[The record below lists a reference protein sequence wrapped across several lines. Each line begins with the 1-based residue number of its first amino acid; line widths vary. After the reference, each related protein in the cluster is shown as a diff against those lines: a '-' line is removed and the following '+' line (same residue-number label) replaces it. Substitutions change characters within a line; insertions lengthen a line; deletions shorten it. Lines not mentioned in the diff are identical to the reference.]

1 MSEDLQFPGHPAD
14 IKLSEMRASKDGAKQ
29 SPYSVETPYGFHLD
43 LDFLKYVDDIE
54 KGNTIKKVYIQ
65 KKTKQP
71 KYSTLPRNFSI
82 SNTQFSSA
90 DSHSCGRYGDKCK
103 ITSSQAPNNR
113 CKGASNQELF
123 KSSLCNYEPSL
134 SQPKLYDYRSGKTLS
149 NARERFVENGLSPH
163 SWIKPPLLR
172 ASSAPVYF
180 KEQSSEEQ
188 HQRLS
193 MSQQKLDL
201 SQNYGFSTLGN
212 AVIQENYTITEVAP
226 QLSVEP
232 TEVRQLQQ
240 QVKIVQDRSNEME
253 EQVKTITELKQQVLV
268 LQEEKEQLCIQ
279 LKIHQKAMQTSVLE
293 NKVDHNGDKTNY
305 VTAGNQNSSSVI
317 PDGTETVGGQTSLR
331 SKSIASEFLSSD
343 KKFQSEKVISLDDQV
358 QLVSNVTVSVKENLD
373 FGTHEEIFLNS
384 CVVEDN
390 ENRSR
395 DVGIQVTIG
404 DLGLVFVPHSSTEF
418 SIKEPGAIQ
427 ENQLKGR
434 AQELMLAEETV
445 VPKDNRNI
453 VSSNNLE
460 DPAVHFER
468 KCTQDQT
475 EVPGTITQ
483 PRNQSNLGITEIEAG
498 LLEPNESKQMCKQDI
513 EPGLQPVT
521 RSIHR
526 EECGTNATHTNL
538 IETRSVGVCTDHIA
552 VSNAGVMA
560 IVETSEKATDATVRA
575 CSKAIETDRDSSL
588 RCMCHVSS
596 SEVNKDCNAVCDDNS
611 ESGSEGLKNIE
622 SSSAAGSNA
631 KDNDVECPV
640 AVKCQ
645 GSGCE
650 KYESQDAFHDFP
662 QTESQMISTKPELAQ
677 SIKTIE
683 GLLCKQQSFLE
694 QNYPELAQN
703 FKKLCSSIGSLSIQ
717 LISSLQPS
725 TPSPP
730 VLDQSEKNSAKKN
743 QSEMNSAKKEC
754 EPEIKTMHRAEPVSP
769 RSESLDFRADLQL
782 EMCISDAAVIPSA
795 SLKSIMKK
803 NSGNIKSSGSSAKKN
818 LQFIGVNGGYETT
831 SSEDSNS
838 SEGGADSDLEKEGI
852 KKGNQ
857 TQHTVNKAELS
868 KDAERTRCEEVHPS
882 SSNAAVTITQHC
894 TKRHESK
901 PSLHLVCQ
909 NLKLHLSELGTTED
923 KGVRQ
928 NLRTVQWEWFQISS
942 QKSAASDRVQCF
954 LQELQEMSPDL
965 LHFIVNLADD
975 NQNTALHYSI
985 SHSNFHIVKLLL
997 DTGVCNVDHQN
1008 KAGYTAT
1015 MLTSLATVETD
1026 DDVAVVMQLLRLGNV
1041 NVQASQTG
1049 QTALMLA
1056 VSYGR
1061 TDMVKALLNNGAN
1074 VNIQDTDGSTAL
1086 MCASEHGHIEIVK
1099 LLLAQPGC
1107 NSELTDKNGNTA
1119 MNIALQA
1126 GQKEITELLSIHRNR
1141 GTSSTL

>member
-1 MSEDLQFPGHPAD
+1 MSEVLQSPDHPAN
-14 IKLSEMRASKDGAKQ
+14 IKLSEMCASKDNTKQ

-82 SNTQFSSA
+82 TNTQFSSA

-113 CKGASNQELF
+113 CKGASIQELF
-123 KSSLCNYEPSL
+123 KSSLCNYESSL

-149 NARERFVENGLSPH
+149 NARESFVENGLTPH

-172 ASSAPVYF
+172 TSSAPVDF
-180 KEQSSEEQ
+180 KERSSEEQ

-193 MSQQKLDL
+193 TSQQKLDP
-201 SQNYGFSTLGN
+201 SQNCGFSTLGN
-212 AVIQENYTITEVAP
+212 AIIRENYTITEVAP
-226 QLSVEP
+226 QLNVPS
-232 TEVRQLQQ
+232 TEVGQLQQ
-240 QVKIVQDRSNEME
+240 QVKLVQGRNSEMQ
-253 EQVKTITELKQQVLV
+253 EQVKTITELKQQVRV

-279 LKIHQKAMQTSVLE
+279 LKIHQNATQTSVPE
-293 NKVDHNGDKTNY
+293 MKFDNNGDKTNY
-305 VTAGNQNSSSVI
+305 VTAGNQSSSSVT
-317 PDGTETVGGQTSLR
+317 PGGSETVGGRTSLPI
-331 SKSIASEFLSSD
+331 KSIASEFLSSD
-343 KKFQSEKVISLDDQV
+343 EKFQSEKVTNLDDQIK
-358 QLVSNVTVSVKENLD
+358 LVSNVTVSGNENVDFSTRKEA
-373 FGTHEEIFLNS
+373 FQNS
-384 CVVEDN
+384 CAVEDN
-390 ENRSR
+390 EHRTR
-395 DVGIQVTIG
+395 DVGIQVTSG
-404 DLGLVFVPHSSTEF
+404 EMGLVFVPHSSTEKF
-418 SIKEPGAIQ
+418 SIKEPGTVQ
-427 ENQLKGR
+427 ENQLKGGT
-434 AQELMLAEETV
+434 QEPKLAEETV

-475 EVPGTITQ
+475 EVPGAVTQ
-483 PRNQSNLGITEIEAG
+483 PTNQSNRGITELKFG
-498 LLEPNESKQMCKQDI
+498 LLEPSESKQMCKHDI

-526 EECGTNATHTNL
+526 EECSASAAHTNL

-552 VSNAGVMA
+552 VSNADVMA
-560 IVETSEKATDATVRA
+560 VVETSEKATDAAVHV
-575 CSKAIETDRDSSL
+575 CSKAVETDHDLSL

-596 SEVNKDCNAVCDDNS
+596 SKVNKDCSAVCDDNT
-611 ESGSEGLKNIE
+611 ESDSDGLKNIQ
-622 SSSAAGSNA
+622 SGSAAGSNA
-631 KDNDVECPV
+631 TKDNDIERPV

-650 KYESQDAFHDFP
+650 KYESQDTFHDFP
-662 QTESQMISTKPELAQ
+662 QPESQMISTKPELAQ

-717 LISSLQPS
+717 LINSLQPS
-725 TPSPP
+725 TPSLPM
-730 VLDQSEKNSAKKN
+730 LDQSER
-743 QSEMNSAKKEC
+743 NSAKKEC
-754 EPEIKTMHRAEPVSP
+754 EPEIKTVHHAEPVSSS
-769 RSESLDFRADLQL
+769 SESLDFRADLQL
-782 EMCISDAAVIPSA
+782 EMCISDTAAIPSA

-803 NSGNIKSSGSSAKKN
+803 NSGNIKSSGSSAKKY

-838 SEGGADSDLEKEGI
+838 SEGGSDSDLEKEGI

-857 TQHTVNKAELS
+857 IHDTDKKAELS
-868 KDAERTRCEEVHPS
+868 KDAEGTRCDEVQPS
-882 SSNAAVTITQHC
+882 ARHAAVTITQHC

-901 PSLHLVCQ
+901 PSLYLACQ
-909 NLKLHLSELGTTED
+909 NLQHHLSELGTTED

-942 QKSAASDRVQCF
+942 QKSAAPDRVQCF

-965 LHFIVNLADD
+965 LHFIVNLTDD
-975 NQNTALHYSI
+975 NLNTALHYSI

-1015 MLTSLATVETD
+1015 MLTSLATVKTD
-1026 DDVAVVMQLLRLGNV
+1026 EEVAVVMQLLHLGNV
-1041 NVQASQTG
+1041 NIQASQTG

-1074 VNIQDTDGSTAL
+1074 VNVQDTDGSTAL

-1099 LLLAQPGC
+1099 LLLAQPEC
-1107 NSELTDKNGNTA
+1107 NSELTDKNGSTA
-1119 MNIALQA
+1119 VNIALQA
-1126 GQKEITELLSIHRNR
+1126 GQKDITELLSIHRNR
-1141 GTSSTL
+1141 DISSTL